1 MDITTERL
9 DKLESEMGSLKQE
22 ISVVLVPELNALSIA
37 ETVHLFMAEVG
48 ARLTALENEVAT
60 QRNLV
65 TAQSRVIGEAM
76 ARMMGSGST
85 VQE

>member
-1 MDITTERL
+1 MDTERL
-9 DKLESEMGSLKQE
+9 DRIETDLGALKRE
-22 ISVVLVPELNALSIA
+22 IAIVVVPELNALSIA
-37 ETVHLFMAEVG
+37 ETVHLFMGEVS

-60 QRNLV
+60 QRGLV